1 MDDCYDSDGRL
12 KKHDKMSHDSEDDEY
27 YSIFEGG
34 PILMPNYDK
43 KTSKGHERKLFNIN
57 SKSKRKHLQEG

>member
-1 MDDCYDSDGRL
+1 
-12 KKHDKMSHDSEDDEY
+12 MSHDSEDDEY